1 MRILKFGGKSLDS
14 LEKTQKICKYIK
26 KIYKKEKELIIV
38 VSAIGKT
45 TDKLIEKASHYSNGN
60 PTKRDMSA
68 LLSIGETESSCLFSM
83 MLNSMNIPAKSFQ
96 AKDLS
101 FLTTDSYDNAQ
112 VIDIDKS
119 VLVSCLK
126 NKTVAVVAGFQ
137 GINKNGETTTLGR
150 GGSDTTA
157 VALGVVFNTSV
168 EIYSDFDGVFC
179 GDPRKLNYKK
189 LKTIS
194 LESMCLMSENGA
206 KVISSRASK
215 LALNNNLKIISK
227 SSISPNKKGSI
238 ISPVESNNISI
249 TALENL
255 CMVSIIFDNE
265 QQLKFILKNVDNVIN
280 TCKIYNLTVKTNLI
294 QILINQND
302 YSKINYVLSKKLNL
316 LK

>member
-45 TDKLIEKASHYSNGN
+45 TDKLIEKASHYSHGN
-60 PTKRDMSA
+60 PSKKDMA
-68 LLSIGETESSCLFSM
+68 TLLSIGETESSCLFSM
-83 MLNSMNIPAKSFQ
+83 MLNSMNIPARSFQ
-96 AKDLS
+96 AKDIS
-101 FLTTDSYDNAQ
+101 ILTTDSYDNARI
-112 VIDIDKS
+112 IDIDKS
-119 VLVSCLK
+119 VLISCMQ

-137 GINKNGETTTLGR
+137 GINQNGETTTLGR

-157 VALGVVFNTSV
+157 VALGTIFNTNV

-194 LESMCLMSENGA
+194 LESMCLMSENGS
-206 KVISSRASK
+206 KVISSRASR
-215 LALNNNLKIISK
+215 LALNHNLKLISK
-227 SSISPNKKGSI
+227 SSSLPNKKGST
-238 ISPVESNNISI
+238 ISPIESNNVSI
-249 TALENL
+249 TAQENL
-255 CMVSIIFDNE
+255 CLISIVFDNE
-265 QQLKFILKNVDNVIN
+265 QQLKFILKNVNNIIN
-280 TCKIYNLTVKTNLI
+280 TYKIYNLTIKNNLI
-294 QILINQND
+294 QILINQSD
-302 YSKINYVLSKKLNL
+302 FSKLNYVLSNKLKL